1 MKRHRSYTSSWNM
14 SWMMWKEEKIQELKW
29 LLEALLLVAIIM
41 FIVCAIFWAAGL
53 PSVRYSDPLKSV
65 QAHLSAF
72 NKPLVKVEVFNQ
84 RPVDLL
90 GRPTI
95 FPDKENNNYAFL
107 IRGMVG
113 STNFDEKAKDYL
125 QKHPQ
130 DAVLVSPI
138 AIGAD
143 AEKSILVFTDSPV
156 PDPEYFRVDRK

>member
-1 MKRHRSYTSSWNM
+1 MDLLM
-14 SWMMWKEEKIQELKW
+14 ELKVYRIAKIV
-29 LLEALLLVAIIM
+29 LVFLVLIGIIALFATI
-41 FIVCAIFWAAGL
+41 AA
-53 PSVRYSDPLKSV
+53 RTASDSNPLKSV

-72 NKPLVKVEVFNQ
+72 NKPLVEIEVFNQ

-130 DAVLVSPI
+130 DAVLVSYT
-138 AIGAD
+138 GAD
-143 AEKSILVFTDSPV
+143 AEKSFLVFTDNVV
-156 PDPEYFRVDRK
+156 PDPEYFRVNRK